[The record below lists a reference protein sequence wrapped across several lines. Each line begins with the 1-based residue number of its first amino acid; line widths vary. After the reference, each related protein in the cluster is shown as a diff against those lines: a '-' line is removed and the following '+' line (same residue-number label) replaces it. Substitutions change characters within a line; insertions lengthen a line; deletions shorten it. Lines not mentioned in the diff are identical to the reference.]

1 MTAVSTSAQT
11 ECAVV
16 ILTMNEEDNI
26 GAVLDSVS
34 GWAAQVYVVDSGS
47 TDKTVE
53 VAERHGATVLHHCAP
68 GAFVITDQRNWSI
81 EALAPTDDWVL
92 FLDAD
97 ERATPDFLRA
107 VETATRDDGL
117 DGYYAAPR
125 FIYQGT
131 WLRRFMGY
139 PNWHPRLVQ
148 TSRCRLIG
156 GVWEDFPETARVGH
170 IREPYLHFPDS
181 KGLAEWV
188 ERHVRYATWEAR
200 EASET
205 GGDRRPG
212 LRAAARVAGPARPFA
227 ALAYHLLLRRGFL
240 DGGSVWSYARRQLIY
255 QLLILEARRERSR
268 DARGLPR

>member
-1 MTAVSTSAQT
+1 MRGATGSTGNRLMTAVSTSAPT

-34 GWAAQVYVVDSGS
+34 GWAAQAYVVDSGS

-97 ERATPDFLRA
+97 ERATPEFLRA

-156 GVWEDFPETARVGH
+156 GVWEDFPRQPVSGTSRSPICTSRIRRGSLNGSNGMCAMRCGRRVRTLRRRG
-170 IREPYLHFPDS
+170 I
-181 KGLAEWV
+181 
-188 ERHVRYATWEAR
+188 
-200 EASET
+200 
-205 GGDRRPG
+205 GGPAFG
-212 LRAAARVAGPARPFA
+212 LRREWPGRPDR
-227 ALAYHLLLRRGFL
+227 LRH
-240 DGGSVWSYARRQLIY
+240 
-255 QLLILEARRERSR
+255 SR
-268 DARGLPR
+268 IICC